1 MPVRKFRVPL
11 LAAAALLVAAVA
23 VAVILAVVRSPGS
36 AHPVAGQQTA
46 DPPGT
51 RPNPADSFQSVRT
64 YDEVAPPVRIRIP
77 ALHVDSKLINLG
89 LQSDG
94 SVAVPPRTDIAG
106 WYDGGPRPGQPGP
119 AVVLGHVDS
128 KDGPGIFIDLH
139 AVKAGTEIRVDRA
152 DGSSVSFAVTK
163 VQKVLKT
170 RFPTD
175 LVYAPTL
182 DPTLRLVT
190 CGGSFDPAK
199 GSYRDNVIA
208 FAVEK

>member
-1 MPVRKFRVPL
+1 MAVRRFRVPL
-11 LAAAALLVAAVA
+11 LAAAVLVVVAVAAV
-23 VAVILAVVRSPGS
+23 VILTAVRSAGS
-36 AHPVAGQQTA
+36 AHPAAVPVTDA
-46 DPPGT
+46 P
-51 RPNPADSFQSVRT
+51 PNPADSFRSVTT
-64 YDEVAPPVRIRIP
+64 YAEVAPPVRIRIP
-77 ALHVDSKLINLG
+77 AMHVDSGLIRLG

-94 SVAVPPRTDIAG
+94 SVQVPPRTDVAG
-106 WYDGGPRPGQPGP
+106 WYSGGARPGQPGP
-119 AVVLGHVDS
+119 AVILGHVDS

-139 AVKAGTEIRVDRA
+139 AVKAGTEIKIDRA
-152 DGSSVSFAVTK
+152 DGSSVTFTVTK
-163 VQKVLKT
+163 VQKVAKT

-190 CGGSFDPAK
+190 CGGSFDRAK